1 MVVIKAHFYFYIMAK
16 SKKEGEVF
24 NNLENAAQNLIDDS
38 RPYLATVKI
47 VGTAKKLFHCWK
59 STIVDEKANGTKG
72 GVKKKTDDLES
83 YVIRNEKGLITIPT
97 ANFCASIRY
106 AGKAFADPSSP
117 RKSMYDKLN
126 SICVPYDEYALIN
139 GGVKTWDYVDARRV
153 VIQRAGITRQRPGFN
168 EGWTAT
174 FKIMVLAPD
183 FLPVARLREIMDYAG
198 KFQGI
203 GDFRPS
209 HGRFRVDGF
218 SIEIAA

>member
-1 MVVIKAHFYFYIMAK
+1 MVAIKAHFFYFMAK

-24 NNLENAAQNLIDDS
+24 NNLENAASQLIDNS

-59 STIVDEKANGTKG
+59 QTVVDEKASSLKNSTT
-72 GVKKKTDDLES
+72 KKTDDIES

-126 SICVPYDEYALIN
+126 SICVPYNEYALIN
-139 GGVKTWDYVDARRV
+139 DGVKTWDYVDARRV

-183 FLPVARLREIMDYAG
+183 FLPPARLREIMDYAG

-218 SIEIAA
+218 SIEVAA

>member
-1 MVVIKAHFYFYIMAK
+1 MAK

-24 NNLENAAQNLIDDS
+24 NNLENAAQSLIDDS
-38 RPYLATVKI
+38 RPYLATVKV

-59 STIVDEKANGTKG
+59 STVVEEKANGAKG

-83 YVIRNEKGLITIPT
+83 YVIRDENGFITIPT
-97 ANFCASIRY
+97 ANFCAAIRY
-106 AGKAFADPSSP
+106 AGKQFADPSSP

-126 SICVPYDEYALIN
+126 SICVPYTEYALIN
-139 GGVKTWDYVDARRV
+139 DGVNTWEYVDSRRV
-153 VIQRAGITRQRPGFN
+153 VVQRAGITRQRPGFN

-174 FKIMVLAPD
+174 FKIMILAPD
-183 FLPVARLREIMDYAG
+183 FLPVARLREIIDWAG

-218 SIEIAA
+218 SVEIAA

>member
-1 MVVIKAHFYFYIMAK
+1 MAK
-16 SKKEGEVF
+16 SKNEGEVF
-24 NNLENAAQNLIDDS
+24 NNLENDSESLIDAQ

-59 STIVDEKANGTKG
+59 QSTVSMKERGLKNSET
-72 GVKKKTDDLES
+72 KKTDDLES

-139 GGVKTWDYVDARRV
+139 EGVNTWDYIDARRV

-183 FLPVARLREIMDYAG
+183 FLPPARLREIIDYAG

-218 SIEIAA
+218 SIEVAA

>member
-1 MVVIKAHFYFYIMAK
+1 
-16 SKKEGEVF
+16 
-24 NNLENAAQNLIDDS
+24 
-38 RPYLATVKI
+38 
-47 VGTAKKLFHCWK
+47 
-59 STIVDEKANGTKG
+59 
-72 GVKKKTDDLES
+72 
-83 YVIRNEKGLITIPT
+83 
-97 ANFCASIRY
+97 
-106 AGKAFADPSSP
+106 
-117 RKSMYDKLN
+117 MYDKLN

-139 GGVKTWDYVDARRV
+139 EGVNTWDYLDARRV

-183 FLPVARLREIMDYAG
+183 FLPPARLREIMDYAG

-218 SIEIAA
+218 SIEVAA

>member
-1 MVVIKAHFYFYIMAK
+1 MMGAHFLFYIMAK
-16 SKKEGEVF
+16 AKKDANVF
-24 NNLENAAQNLIDDS
+24 SDIENSAKSIIDDS

-59 STIVDEKANGTKG
+59 SSVVTEKESGLKG
-72 GVKKKTDDLES
+72 GKTKKTDDIES
-83 YVIRNEKGLITIPT
+83 YVIRDAKGLITIPT

-139 GGVKTWDYVDARRV
+139 DGVKTWDYVDARRV

-168 EGWTAT
+168 IGWTAT

-183 FLPVARLREIMDYAG
+183 FLPPARLREIMDYAG

-218 SIEIAA
+218 SIEVAA